1 MILSQELFYEN
12 KKSTKGSRDM
22 ILGQELFYVSDKNC
36 VPNAHVCC
44 RETLL
49 KQV

>member
-1 MILSQELFYEN
+1 
-12 KKSTKGSRDM
+12 M

-36 VPNAHVCC
+36 VPNVSDKNCVPNVHVCC